1 VISEEMSTFE
11 STASQVNDMSSL
23 DNIGESWRD
32 LDRGAS
38 ATNAPNSRET
48 SAGLKLTHPA
58 NPHGRPDIREN
69 SNLTFTAS
77 DAEEGIDLDFK
88 SNGVRPRWTGSRKFC
103 ASAFL
108 VILLGAAMLSLY
120 TFPTSPKHLHV
131 AGSAQQLARRSENPV
146 KPLTQM
152 GRASRSSVS
161 TNKARS
167 SLKSTPLNSRRTM
180 AAGSAASAQSPGTAP
195 TTAAA
200 PSAAQALKTQK
211 ALQQQQL
218 LQQQRQQQEQQEQ
231 ARDSPCMRAFA
242 TNEAKL
248 NKQRVSC
255 CWFCAT
261 CRFVAA
267 C

>member
-1 VISEEMSTFE
+1 
-11 STASQVNDMSSL
+11 MSSL

-32 LDRGAS
+32 LDREAS

-58 NPHGRPDIREN
+58 NPHGRPDIREK

-103 ASAFL
+103 ALAFL

-120 TFPTSPKHLHV
+120 TFSTSPKHLHV
-131 AGSAQQLARRSENPV
+131 AGSAQQLAHRSENPV

-167 SLKSTPLNSRRTM
+167 SLTSTPLNSRRTM

-200 PSAAQALKTQK
+200 PSAAQAAQALKTQK

-231 ARDSPCMRAFA
+231 ARDSPSAPSLQ
-242 TNEAKL
+242 TK
-248 NKQRVSC
+248 
-255 CWFCAT
+255 
-261 CRFVAA
+261 
-267 C
+267 